1 MTLNQCSR
9 WLALK
14 AISRG
19 TLLYMPVREAP
30 DRRGRP
36 LRGRAGLLERG
47 DVLQAITAA
56 LDAIVA
62 GDGSALLLEGHAGM
76 GKTRLHEAALDEG
89 RRRGMRVLRAAGA
102 ELEQNLAFGVAGQLV
117 RALVSDLPR
126 QARRAFLAEAPERVR
141 SLAGAG
147 QDLPDPGD
155 AGDLTLSHGLF
166 TVMAGAAET
175 RPTLLAI
182 DDLHW
187 CDAASLEFVLYVLHR
202 LDELPAAVVMTRR
215 PGEGAESSETLDRIA
230 SHPRV
235 EVQSLTPLGAEAAG
249 ELAREALGDR
259 ADHDLAR
266 VSVDVTSGNPFYLH
280 ELLAALAEE
289 PAASGPELMRR
300 ARGLAPD
307 AVIRSLRVR
316 VGRLGSDAAALARAV
331 AILGDDVPLRRAAA
345 LSGLSL
351 ESASAAGDALAGV
364 EVLLAREPLRFVHPL
379 VQHAIEQDIPLFE
392 RSSRH
397 LDAARLLY
405 VDEVEVER
413 VAAHLLLAHAG
424 DDPWVVEQLRAA
436 AREARAAQPAV
447 RYLRRALEEP
457 PAPELR
463 PEVLAELGAAEAALG
478 LPEAAEHLA
487 EAAAATSHP
496 RRRAQLALELGR
508 ALDAQGLHEQAAR
521 AYDSGVSELSA
532 EPEDPE
538 GLELRDQLEASF
550 FSSASIV
557 PDLQAVALARS
568 ARVIEHTVK
577 GPGTQGQR
585 LLLVQAALHATTST
599 GESAHNALELAERA
613 WDGGRILTH
622 ANAPWIGWRMV
633 ATAFLLNGEL
643 EHAVEVAD
651 AALEDARLRA
661 WPLGFATASYVRGL
675 PRLWQGRVN
684 DAMVDLELA
693 RDARRYG
700 WQEFARSAAAHYALC
715 LTERGE
721 FDKADDVLAEDGPL
735 DDPQDTEDV
744 LRVYSLAE
752 LRLAQARPREAL
764 EAALLVG
771 EIGERTV
778 RFLGYCPWRTTAAQA
793 ALLLGERDRAFEL
806 AGEEL
811 ARAERSDVL
820 HLRIRARR
828 VLGLCEQ
835 GTTGIRSLRAAER
848 LGAGA
853 PPRLETMR
861 ALVDLGAA
869 LRRENRRTEAR
880 GPLSQAADM
889 ASRGGA
895 VALHERA
902 RGELAATGARPR
914 REVLLSGPE
923 SLTPSERRIAE
934 LAATGQSNREIA
946 QALFVTPKTVEYHLR
961 NTYRKL
967 DIQNRQELAGAL
979 SV

>member
-1 MTLNQCSR
+1 MS
-9 WLALK
+9 
-14 AISRG
+14 
-19 TLLYMPVREAP
+19 VREAH

-36 LRGRAGLLERG
+36 LRGRVGLLERESP
-47 DVLQAITAA
+47 LQAIGAA
-56 LDAIVA
+56 LDSTLA
-62 GDGSALLLEGHAGM
+62 GDGAALLLEGHAGM
-76 GKTRLHEAALDEG
+76 GKTRLHESALDEA

-102 ELEQNLAFGVAGQLV
+102 ELEQNVAFGVAGQLV
-117 RALVSDLPR
+117 RALVADLPR
-126 QARRAFLAEAPERVR
+126 DTRRAFLSEAPERVR
-141 SLAGAG
+141 SLAGTRD
-147 QDLPDPGD
+147 DLPDPSEP
-155 AGDLTLSHGLF
+155 GDLTVSHGLF

-187 CDAASLEFVLYVLHR
+187 CDTASLEFVLYVLHR
-202 LDELPAAVVMTRR
+202 LDELPAAIVMTRR
-215 PGEGAESSETLDRIA
+215 PSADGESSEALDRIA

-235 EVQSLTPLGAEAAG
+235 RIESLTPLGPEAAL
-249 ELAREALGDR
+249 ELVREALGDR
-259 ADHDLAR
+259 ADAELAE
-266 VSVDVTSGNPFYLH
+266 VCVEVTSGNPFYLH

-289 PAASGPELMRR
+289 PDVPGPELTRR
-300 ARGLAPD
+300 ARALAPD

-316 VGRLGSDAAALARAV
+316 VGRLGPDAAALARAV
-331 AILGDDVPLRRAAA
+331 AILGADVPLRRAAA

-351 ESASAAGDALAGV
+351 EAASSAADGLARV
-364 EVLLAREPLRFVHPL
+364 EVLLARAPLRFVHPL
-379 VQHAIEQDIPLFE
+379 VQHAVEQDIPLFE
-392 RSSRH
+392 RSTRH

-405 VDEVEVER
+405 ADGEQVER

-424 DDPWVVEQLRAA
+424 ADSWVVEQLRAA
-436 AREARAAQPAV
+436 AREARATEPAV

-457 PAPELR
+457 PVPELR

-478 LPEAAEHLA
+478 QAEAAEHLA
-487 EAAAATSHP
+487 QAAAASPDP
-496 RRRAQLALELGR
+496 RRRAELALTLGR
-508 ALDAQGLHEQAAR
+508 ALDGRGRHEQAAR
-521 AYDSGVSELSA
+521 AYDQGLSELPLHPDEA
-532 EPEDPE
+532 EE
-538 GLELRDQLEASF
+538 LELRDQLETSF
-550 FSSASIV
+550 ISTASII
-557 PDLQAVALARS
+557 PDLQPVALARS
-568 ARVIEHTVK
+568 VQMIEHAVK
-577 GPGTQGQR
+577 GPRTQGQR
-585 LLLVQAALHATTST
+585 LLLAQAALHATTT
-599 GESAHNALELAERA
+599 GESAHKAVELVERA
-613 WDGGRILTH
+613 WDGGRILIH
-622 ANAPWIGWRMV
+622 ANAQWIGWRMV
-633 ATAFLLNGEL
+633 AAGFLLNGEL
-643 EHAVEVAD
+643 ESAIEVTD
-651 AALEDARLRA
+651 AALEDARERA
-661 WPLGFATASYVRGL
+661 WPLAFATASYVRGL
-675 PRLWQGRVN
+675 PRFWQGRVT

-700 WQEFARSAAAHYALC
+700 WHEFARSAASHYALC

-721 FDKADDVLAEDGPL
+721 LDRAQEVLDEDGSL
-735 DDPQDTEDV
+735 DDPQDLEDV
-744 LRVYSLAE
+744 LRLYSLAE
-752 LRLAQARPREAL
+752 LRLAQSRPREAL

-793 ALLLGERDRAFEL
+793 ALLLGERARARAL

-811 ARAERSDVL
+811 ARAERTDIL
-820 HLRIRARR
+820 HLRIRSHR
-828 VLGLCEQ
+828 VVGLCEE
-835 GTTGIRSLRAAER
+835 GTKGIRTLRTAAR

-853 PPRLETMR
+853 PPRLETIR
-861 ALVDLGAA
+861 ALLDLGAA

-880 GPLSQAADM
+880 GPLAEAADM

-914 REVLLSGPE
+914 RDVLLSGPE

-967 DIQNRQELAGAL
+967 DIQTRQELAEAL

>member
-1 MTLNQCSR
+1 MTAVNCSR
-9 WLALK
+9 LLALK
-14 AISRG
+14 TTSPG

-36 LRGRAGLLERG
+36 LRGRMGLLERESP
-47 DVLQAITAA
+47 LQAITAA
-56 LDAIVA
+56 LESIAA
-62 GDGSALLLEGHAGM
+62 GDGAALLLEGHPGM
-76 GKTRLHEAALDEG
+76 GKSRLHEAALDEG
-89 RRRGMRVLRAAGA
+89 RLRGMRVLRAAGA

-117 RALVSDLPR
+117 RALVADLPR
-126 QARRAFLAEAPERVR
+126 DARRAFLAEAPERVR

-147 QDLPDPGD
+147 EDLPEPGD

-215 PGEGAESSETLDRIA
+215 RGAGESSEALDRIA
-230 SHPRV
+230 SHQRVRV
-235 EVQSLTPLGAEAAG
+235 ESLMPLGVEAAQ

-259 ADHDLAR
+259 AEPDLAQ

-289 PAASGPELMRR
+289 HGASGPELTRR
-300 ARGLAPD
+300 ARALAPD

-316 VGRLGSDAAALARAV
+316 VGRLGPDAAVLARAV
-331 AILGDDVPLRRAAA
+331 AILGADVPLRRAAA
-345 LSGLSL
+345 LAGLSL
-351 ESASAAGDALAGV
+351 QSASVAADGLAAV
-364 EVLLAREPLRFVHPL
+364 EVLLAREPLRFMHPL
-379 VQHAIEQDIPLFE
+379 VQHAIAQDIPLFE
-392 RSSRH
+392 RSTRH

-405 VDEVEVER
+405 ADGEDVER
-413 VAAHLLLAHAG
+413 VAAHLLLSQAG
-424 DDPWVVEQLRAA
+424 GDPWVVEQLRAA

-447 RYLRRALEEP
+447 RYLRRALDEP

-463 PEVLAELGAAEAALG
+463 PDVLAELGAAEAALG
-478 LPEAAEHLA
+478 APEAAEHLA
-487 EAAAATSHP
+487 QASDASSDP
-496 RRRAQLALELGR
+496 RRRAELALQLGR
-508 ALDAQGLHEQAAR
+508 ALDGQGLHEQAAL
-521 AYDSGVSELSA
+521 AYDSGVAELPA
-532 EPEDPE
+532 EPDDPQE
-538 GLELRDQLEASF
+538 LELRDQLEASF
-550 FSSASIV
+550 ISTATIV
-557 PDLQAVALARS
+557 PDLQPVALARS
-568 ARVIEHTVK
+568 IRMIEHTVK
-577 GPGTQGQR
+577 GPRTQGQR
-585 LLLVQAALHATTST
+585 LLLAQAALHATTT

-622 ANAPWIGWRMV
+622 ANAQWIGWRLV
-633 ATAFLLNGEL
+633 AGAFLLNGEL
-643 EHAVEVAD
+643 EHAIEVAD
-651 AALEDARLRA
+651 AALEDARQRA
-661 WPLGFATASYVRGL
+661 RPLGFATASYVRGL
-675 PRLWQGRVN
+675 PRFWQGQVT
-684 DAMVDLELA
+684 DAVVDLELA

-700 WQEFARSAAAHYALC
+700 WHEFARSAAAHYALC

-721 FDKADDVLAEDGPL
+721 LEKAEDVLAEDGPL
-735 DDPQDTEDV
+735 DDPQDVEDV

-771 EIGERTV
+771 QIGERTV
-778 RFLGYCPWRTTAAQA
+778 RFLGYCPWRSTAAQA
-793 ALLLGERDRAFEL
+793 ALLLGERDRALEL
-806 AGEEL
+806 AEEEL

-828 VLGLCEQ
+828 VVGLCEQ
-835 GTTGIRSLRAAER
+835 ASRGIRSLRAAVR
-848 LGAGA
+848 LGADA

-869 LRRENRRTEAR
+869 LRRENRRSEAR
-880 GPLSQAADM
+880 GPLAEAADM

-914 REVLLSGPE
+914 RDVLLSGPE

-967 DIQNRQELAGAL
+967 DIQTRRELAEAL